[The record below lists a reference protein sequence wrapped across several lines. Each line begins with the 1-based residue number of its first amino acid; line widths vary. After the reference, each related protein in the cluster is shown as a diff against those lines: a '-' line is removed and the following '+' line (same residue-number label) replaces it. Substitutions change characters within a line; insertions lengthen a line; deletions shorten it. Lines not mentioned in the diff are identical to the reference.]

1 MLLIT
6 GIHGN
11 DPIKL
16 YSELCEVVEEVISH
30 FEQQGRELPEPCVL
44 PMQKVAYRFSHK
56 DFGKAPDQ
64 NYPQAYNSTLRTN
77 FYLGT

>member
-1 MLLIT
+1 MRKIEYLIQN
-6 GIHGN
+6 I
-11 DPIKL
+11 DPHPLDTPIIKTN
-16 YSELCEVVEEVISH
+16 LCSVFDGKS
-30 FEQQGRELPEPCVL
+30 LC
-44 PMQKVAYRFSHK
+44 YRFCHK